1 MLTFFPARGG
11 DDEEAVD
18 IVTHGIL
25 QTVQNRPKKQKI
37 PNQEREEQKIF
48 GVINTQLGQMRSS
61 RRASNGQRNI

>member
-11 DDEEAVD
+11 DDEEAVG

-37 PNQEREEQKIF
+37 PN
-48 GVINTQLGQMRSS
+48 
-61 RRASNGQRNI
+61 

>member
-1 MLTFFPARGG
+1 MLTFFPARGV
-11 DDEEAVD
+11 DDEEAVG

-37 PNQEREEQKIF
+37 SNREREEQKIF

-61 RRASNGQRNI
+61 KRPSNGQRNI

>member
-1 MLTFFPARGG
+1 MLTFFPATGG

-37 PNQEREEQKIF
+37 PKSGLGRAQKA
-48 GVINTQLGQMRSS
+48 L
-61 RRASNGQRNI
+61 A